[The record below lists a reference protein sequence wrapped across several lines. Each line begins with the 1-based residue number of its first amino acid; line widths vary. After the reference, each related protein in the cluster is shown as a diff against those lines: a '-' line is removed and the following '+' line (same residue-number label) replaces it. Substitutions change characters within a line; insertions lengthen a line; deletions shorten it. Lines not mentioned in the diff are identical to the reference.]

1 MTDQS
6 RDFCTRLGL
15 AHPIIQAPMAG
26 GTTTP
31 ELVAAVCDEGA
42 LGSVG
47 AAYLTPEQIK
57 DAAAAVRARTNRGFC
72 LNLFAGGY
80 EECRR
85 QVDPTKML
93 DVVGH
98 HHAALGLPFPEA
110 PPVTEDPFADQIE
123 AVIAT
128 QPHVF
133 SFTFGL
139 PDAAL
144 IARIKACGSF
154 VMGTATTVNEA
165 RHLAAAGVDAVIA
178 QGAEAGAHRGT
189 FLAPFESA
197 MIGTMALV
205 PQIVDAVAPLP
216 VIAAGGIMDGRGIV
230 AALALGASAVQM
242 GTAFLTTDEAG
253 IPEAHKAY
261 LASGAAADQT
271 AVTRV
276 FSGRPARGVVN
287 AFWREAEALGIDA
300 VLPFPRQN
308 DLTRAMRAAAA
319 KSGDTDRM
327 ALWGGQGAG
336 IARRMK
342 AAALI
347 RTLIAEMDEV
357 RGAL

>member
-1 MTDQS
+1 M
-6 RDFCTRLGL
+6 
-15 AHPIIQAPMAG
+15 
-26 GTTTP
+26 
-31 ELVAAVCDEGA
+31 
-42 LGSVG
+42 
-47 AAYLTPEQIK
+47 
-57 DAAAAVRARTNRGFC
+57 
-72 LNLFAGGY
+72 
-80 EECRR
+80 
-85 QVDPTKML
+85 
-93 DVVGH
+93 
-98 HHAALGLPFPEA
+98 
-110 PPVTEDPFADQIE
+110 
-123 AVIAT
+123 IAT
-128 QPHVF
+128 QLHVF

-165 RHLAAAGVDAVIA
+165 RHLAAAGVMPLSRRGRRPA
-178 QGAEAGAHRGT
+178 AHRGT

-261 LASGAAADQT
+261 LASGAAVDQT

-300 VLPFPRQN
+300 VSPFPAPERPHACN
-308 DLTRAMRAAAA
+308 ARRRRKVRRYRADGAMGRA
-319 KSGDTDRM
+319 GC
-327 ALWGGQGAG
+327 G

-357 RGAL
+357 RELSRWDARPTP